1 MSSFS
6 WNTMYTIL
14 SIKLLIC
21 IETTELNSQ
30 YFFYLNKNFLF
41 SKHNI
46 TKDVLQATLT
56 MCNSLALFT
65 LYQNQVS

>member
-1 MSSFS
+1 
-6 WNTMYTIL
+6 MYTIL

-30 YFFYLNKNFLF
+30 HFFYLNKNFLF

-65 LYQNQVS
+65 LYQNQGSIQ

>member
-1 MSSFS
+1 
-6 WNTMYTIL
+6 MYTIL

-30 YFFYLNKNFLF
+30 HFFYLNKNFLF
-41 SKHNI
+41 GKHNI

-65 LYQNQVS
+65 LYQNQVSLTCIL

>member
-6 WNTMYTIL
+6 QNTMYTIS

-30 YFFYLNKNFLF
+30 HFSYLNKNFLF